1 MVKLIR
7 TSRLCAALVLL
18 VFAPL
23 AAQES
28 TDSARLIELNRGV
41 LEAMLLENDAG
52 LLVENASPDYR
63 VVAPGGRVETLEMVL
78 EGVDSVKADGL
89 ELSQQEVTFSG
100 DTAILI
106 GKLEIDGTM
115 QPRGLLNDS

>member
-52 LLVENASPDYR
+52 LLVENAYETLRVLGGYGYMQEYEVERALRDGVASVLYSGTSDIQR
-63 VVAPGGRVETLEMVL
+63 NVVAAWL
-78 EGVDSVKADGL
+78 GL
-89 ELSQQEVTFSG
+89 
-100 DTAILI
+100 
-106 GKLEIDGTM
+106 
-115 QPRGLLNDS
+115 